1 MKKIFFSLFFFFS
14 TFLFAQEKDQTL
26 SKQGRSEFLQPIT
39 VTVGGN
45 FIVNGSFTS
54 YTSQRVDHFV
64 SQLFLEAQK
73 QATSGINQFN
83 LLKKINEE
91 ISKFPLR
98 DIILKH
104 FNGEQ
109 VKIDLL
115 KFRLTGDF
123 KFNPYLQND
132 DILIFPAYDEK
143 TNFVSVTGAVNNP
156 LTFQFVEGD
165 KLSDAIL
172 FAGGIN
178 KAYENISEA
187 EISRLTDKGG
197 KEEIVRVKINDDF
210 VLQRG
215 DRIRILFD
223 ENNKRDFK
231 VLVIGEVNKPGFIPV
246 TKGAT
251 SIKELIMK
259 AGGFTDKAWL
269 QRSEILRGTS
279 QSQMLK
285 MKTLRDDFE
294 KSEKLN
300 LILSEKYLN
309 EIFLEQTKM
318 LRMNDLYAQ
327 DSLVVI
333 IDNLL
338 RVLQK
343 NSSVDFTK
351 IFSDTTDDGKYIVDD
366 GDIVVV
372 PQKEELVYVF
382 GQVNNPGFVPYQKEK
397 QHDYYIKKA
406 GGFGERAVDDE
417 VKIIKGNSYA
427 WITADHKTKIDSG
440 DFIYVPKD
448 VPKPFTYYVRE
459 IGTISS
465 IITALATIVL
475 IVVQARR

>member
-1 MKKIFFSLFFFFS
+1 MKKIFFTHFIFVTS
-14 TFLFAQEKDQTL
+14 FLFAQEKDQVL
-26 SKQGRSEFLQPIT
+26 SKQTQTELLRPLT

-45 FIVNGSFTS
+45 FIVTGSFTS
-54 YTSQRVDHFV
+54 YASQRVDHFV
-64 SQLFLEAQK
+64 SQLFLEARK
-73 QATSGINQFN
+73 QATSSINQFDI
-83 LLKKINEE
+83 LKKINEE

-98 DIILKH
+98 DIILKR
-104 FNGEQ
+104 FNGEE

-115 KFRLTGDF
+115 RFRLTGDF

-132 DILIFPAYDEK
+132 DVLIFPAFDEK

-156 LTFQFVEGD
+156 ITFQFVEGD

-178 KAYENISEA
+178 KLYENVNEA
-187 EISRLTDKGG
+187 EVSRLTDKGS
-197 KEEIVRVKINDDF
+197 KEEILRVKINDDF
-210 VLQRG
+210 FLQRG

-231 VLVIGEVNKPGFIPV
+231 VLVIGEVNKPGFIPI
-246 TKGAT
+246 TKGST
-251 SIKELIMK
+251 SIKELMIK

-269 QRSEILRGTS
+269 QRSEILKGTS
-279 QSQMLK
+279 QLQMLK
-285 MKTLRDDFE
+285 MKTLREDFE

-338 RVLQK
+338 RLLQK
-343 NSSVDFTK
+343 NSAVDFTK

-382 GQVNNPGFVPYQKEK
+382 GQVKRPGFVPYQKEK
-397 QHDYYIKKA
+397 QHDYYINKA
-406 GGFGERAVDDE
+406 GGFGERAIDDE

-448 VPKPFTYYVRE
+448 VPKPFAYYMRE
-459 IGTISS
+459 VGAASS
-465 IITALATIVL
+465 IITAIATIIL